1 MKVAVIGSGVS
12 GLAATWL
19 LNEHSDHEVHLYEA
33 DDRPGGHANTV
44 RFRPPNDPT
53 SAGVDVD
60 TGFIVFNPPTYPN
73 FLRFLKLF
81 PPPEDQLPK
90 PLSWLS
96 SLFTSSPPEPT
107 KVPDD
112 GIRILPTEMTF
123 SVSRDSGAFEWAG
136 KNPFTVFCQ
145 PSRLFDSSMWRM
157 LYDVF
162 RFNACSL
169 RFIQRPGER
178 QRSIGQ
184 YLREEGYSNAFKD
197 NYLIPMTAAI
207 WSTPPDRCF
216 DDFPAQTLIQFMYNH
231 SLLQITGKPKWLT
244 ICGGSHRYVNQILGR
259 LPKSQLHL
267 SSRINCV
274 SSISKQGA
282 GRRKL
287 EIVTDNDE
295 KYVYDHVIFACHS
308 DEALRILQASD
319 DIRNEEERILGSFE
333 WNKNEVVLH
342 SDPELMPKSRMA
354 WSCWNYLT
362 YSDGHD
368 KANIDRVSFLMVFID
383 GMNSLQHIPEDK
395 YGPVLATLNPP
406 PEIQI
411 DECKVQGRWKY
422 EHPVLGDKAVKAQQQ
437 MYGIQNKRSISYAGA
452 YLKYGFHEDG
462 FTSGLLAACSI
473 EDEDLYE
480 RINQQFTSSTRDGN
494 KTNNKVIQTKN
505 VTVRPPF
512 EIEHADHHLFF
523 GQSVMSRIVAT
534 LFGVFEASG
543 LRAFIGTLS
552 SVVLR
557 TLEIFIVWPVSV
569 LFGMNRT
576 LVVRRKAL

>member
-1 MKVAVIGSGVS
+1 IVS
-12 GLAATWL
+12 
-19 LNEHSDHEVHLYEA
+19 
-33 DDRPGGHANTV
+33 
-44 RFRPPNDPT
+44 
-53 SAGVDVD
+53 
-60 TGFIVFNPPTYPN
+60 NPPTYPN

-81 PPPEDQLPK
+81 PPPEDQLLKSP
-90 PLSWLS
+90 SWLS
-96 SLFTSSPPEPT
+96 SLLTSSPPEPT
-107 KVPDD
+107 KVPND
-112 GIRILPTEMTF
+112 GIRILSTEMTF

-145 PSRLFDSSMWRM
+145 QSRLFDSSMWRM

-178 QRSIGQ
+178 QISIGQ
-184 YLREEGYSNAFKD
+184 YFREEGYSNAFKN

-216 DDFPAQTLIQFMYNH
+216 DDFSAQTLIQFMYNH
-231 SLLQITGKPKWLT
+231 SLLQITRKPKWLT

-267 SSRINCV
+267 SSQINCV
-274 SSISKQGA
+274 SSISKQGT

-295 KYVYDHVIFACHS
+295 KYVYDHIIFACHS
-308 DEALRILQASD
+308 DEALRILKAGD
-319 DIRNEEERILGSFE
+319 DIRGEEELILGSFE

-368 KANIDRVSFLMVFID
+368 RANIDRVSLYV
-383 GMNSLQHIPEDK
+383 HILLTDLPELTI
-395 YGPVLATLNPP
+395 PRT
-406 PEIQI
+406 
-411 DECKVQGRWKY
+411 C
-422 EHPVLGDKAVKAQQQ
+422 
-437 MYGIQNKRSISYAGA
+437 A

-462 FTSGLLAACSI
+462 FTSGLLAACSV

-480 RINQQFTSSTRDGN
+480 RINQQFTSSARGGN
-494 KTNNKVIQTKN
+494 KTNNKVVQTKN
-505 VTVRPPF
+505 VTIRPSF
-512 EIEHADHHLFF
+512 EIEHADYHLFF
-523 GQSVMSRIVAT
+523 RQSLMSRTVAT
-534 LFGVFEASG
+534 LFGVLEASG

-557 TLEIFIVWPVSV
+557 TLGIFIVWPVSV

-576 LVVRRKAL
+576 LVVRRKDL